1 MSGASHVFI
10 IGTSAGGVSALH
22 HIIENLNPAIK
33 SPIIVVQHLPDIQ
46 HVDVKAVYSGG
57 DARGIVEIE
66 DKMPVEE
73 NRVYFT
79 PGGYHMVI
87 EKDGT
92 FSLSQDE
99 PIRYSRPSIDLSF
112 ESAAAAFGEKLTAI
126 VLTGANSDGAEGLKA
141 VREHGGA
148 CVVQDPAGAEYPAMP
163 RAALQAVQPDYVARL
178 EEIPKLMMKI
188 ETGGAR

>member
-1 MSGASHVFI
+1 MNVSHVFI

-22 HIIENLNPAIK
+22 HIIENLNPAVK
-33 SPIIVVQHLPDIQ
+33 SPIIVVQHLPDIK
-46 HVDVKAVYSGG
+46 HVDVKTVYPGG
-57 DARGIVEIE
+57 DERAIVEVE

-73 NRVYFT
+73 RYVYFA

-112 ESAAAAFGEKLTAI
+112 ESAAAAFGPKLTAI
-126 VLTGANSDGAEGLKA
+126 VLTGANSDGADGLKA

-148 CVVQDPAGAEYPAMP
+148 CVIQDPREAEYPAMP
-163 RAALQAVQPDYVARL
+163 QAALEAVEPDYVSSL
-178 EEIPKLMMKI
+178 EELPSLMLKI